1 MIHHTESTAI
11 PQKQDERNHENN
23 ANTVVLVKQN
33 NVSIITLL
41 AYTYTEHYSVKK
53 FIISSVLY
61 ICTLYINA

>member
-53 FIISSVLY
+53 FIISSV
-61 ICTLYINA
+61 